1 MVCST
6 CKQSNPTFVATSD
19 EKVSNLKNIK
29 YYFIKFL
36 VFLVVSIILVPFIIP
51 ILLFVLFKTIVL
63 SEGVNIMPLLLHVGK
78 KIFPEEKEEEDED
91 EEINEDEYELENVHD
106 VVVLN

>member
-1 MVCST
+1 
-6 CKQSNPTFVATSD
+6 
-19 EKVSNLKNIK
+19 
-29 YYFIKFL
+29 
-36 VFLVVSIILVPFIIP
+36 
-51 ILLFVLFKTIVL
+51 
-63 SEGVNIMPLLLHVGK
+63 MPLLLHVGK